1 MDEESFTLSSIERTN
16 RGLEMVAAAN
26 EGLELVAA
34 ISIADIS
41 IATADRSSKLG
52 LMVYQPS
59 RACVL

>member
-1 MDEESFTLSSIERTN
+1 
-16 RGLEMVAAAN
+16 LEMVVAAAN

-34 ISIADIS
+34 IS